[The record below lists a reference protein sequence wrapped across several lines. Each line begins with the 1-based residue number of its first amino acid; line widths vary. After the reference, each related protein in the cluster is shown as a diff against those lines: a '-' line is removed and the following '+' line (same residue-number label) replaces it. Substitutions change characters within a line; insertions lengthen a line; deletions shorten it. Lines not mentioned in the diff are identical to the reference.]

1 MSRSRRNK
9 PRKCLHSA
17 RPRKGHDDYHCDLCL
32 ENALHKHIRQA
43 QLHDDESGSREQ
55 MASARRVSPFA
66 APGGTGNMGYGL
78 HTYRD
83 IQAGWRT
90 RRTR

>member
-9 PRKCLHSA
+9 PRKCLHSV

-32 ENALHKHIRQA
+32 PEVLVHHVLKA
-43 QLHDDESGSREQ
+43 QLADADYGSREQ
-55 MASARRVSPFA
+55 MASARKVSPFA
-66 APGGTGNMGYGL
+66 APGGTGSMGYGL
-78 HTYRD
+78 HTS
-83 IQAGWRT
+83 GWRT